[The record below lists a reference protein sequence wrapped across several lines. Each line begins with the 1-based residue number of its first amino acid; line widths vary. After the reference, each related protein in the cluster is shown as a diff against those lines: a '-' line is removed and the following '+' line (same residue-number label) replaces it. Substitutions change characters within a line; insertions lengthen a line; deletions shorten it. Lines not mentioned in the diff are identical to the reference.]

1 MGILE
6 ELSNPTFKVTKS
18 DKILIEYIK
27 NTLNTVVYKPISEIA
42 KESGIG
48 EATVTRFTKKLGYS
62 GFQEFKINLTK
73 ELTLQEEKVIINPN
87 ISCNEEVT
95 ETAMKLFQ
103 ATSEVLHQTL
113 EKINP
118 HMIVQCV
125 QMLTKARKIYIIGIG
140 YSGIVATDFNY
151 KLMRIGANSFPI
163 IDSHTMLML
172 ASIMHQDD
180 IILAISHSGNTD
192 EVIETVHLAKQ
203 QGAKIIALTENYNS
217 PLLQVADV
225 FLTYQSNETTF
236 ETGSVTSKLAQ
247 MFMLDLIYTEM
258 IKEQFDDVLEKKVK
272 TTDVIVAYKNKRKK
286 N

>member
-73 ELTLQEEKVIINPN
+73 ELTLQEEKVIMNPN

-203 QGAKIIALTENYNS
+203 QGVKIIALTENYNS
-217 PLLQVADV
+217 PLLQLADV